1 MPEMQEAKLRLVVE
15 LAQDDMGHGLRREE
29 TMTQALPFAA
39 VLALALAAGPALAA
53 DTLKLAIGQR
63 GLWDSSIAEI
73 GTQAGIF
80 AKHGLELQV
89 FYTSGGGETQQAVI
103 SGSADIGVSPGTLG
117 VLGAFAK
124 GAPIRIIAGEA
135 TGTAEYYFVKA
146 DSPVQKDFKGV
157 TPEMTLA
164 YSTNGSGTH
173 ITALRFMKD
182 YGFAAKLVAT
192 GNVPA
197 TFTQVMSGQ
206 VDIGF
211 STPPFGLDA
220 LAEGRSRLIA
230 LANDLPSVRNQ
241 TVRVTI
247 ANAND
252 LAKRRDVYDR
262 FIRAYREAID
272 WMYSDRCG
280 DRGLRQVCV
289 DHARNGAAPCATG
302 SIRRRC
308 CSSTEVEGH
317 GGADAGRDRVQ
328 VHSGGAEPAA
338 ARRAAAI
345 AEAVAADHRHPDMRA
360 QIVFIRT
367 GSRLRADCSR

>member
-1 MPEMQEAKLRLVVE
+1 
-15 LAQDDMGHGLRREE
+15 
-29 TMTQALPFAA
+29 
-39 VLALALAAGPALAA
+39 
-53 DTLKLAIGQR
+53 
-63 GLWDSSIAEI
+63 
-73 GTQAGIF
+73 
-80 AKHGLELQV
+80 
-89 FYTSGGGETQQAVI
+89 
-103 SGSADIGVSPGTLG
+103 
-117 VLGAFAK
+117 
-124 GAPIRIIAGEA
+124 
-135 TGTAEYYFVKA
+135 
-146 DSPVQKDFKGV
+146 VQKDFKGAR
-157 TPEMTLA
+157 PEMTLA

-272 WMYSDRCG
+272 WMYAND
-280 DRGLRQVCV
+280 
-289 DHARNGAAPCATG
+289 AAIEAF
-302 SIRRRC
+302 
-308 CSSTEVEGH
+308 
-317 GGADAGRDRVQ
+317 AKY
-328 VHSGGAEPAA
+328 
-338 ARRAAAI
+338 AAI
-345 AEAVAADHRHPDMRA
+345 APATARTVRDRFYPKAMLQLDRVEGMAELMQDAIAFKYIPAALSQQQLDELLQLPKR
-360 QIVFIRT
+360 
-367 GSRLRADCSR
+367 

>member
-1 MPEMQEAKLRLVVE
+1 MKPERFF
-15 LAQDDMGHGLRREE
+15 LATL
-29 TMTQALPFAA
+29 LA
-39 VLALALAAGPALAA
+39 VLSSYPAFAA

-63 GLWDSSIAEI
+63 GLWDSSFAEI

-80 AKHGLELQV
+80 AKYGLDLQV

-124 GAPIRIIAGEA
+124 GAPVRIIAGEA
-135 TGTAEYYFVKA
+135 TGTAEYYFVRA

-157 TPEMTLA
+157 SPEMTLA
-164 YSTNGSGTH
+164 YSTAGSGTH

-182 YGFAAKLVAT
+182 YGFAAKLTAT

-197 TFTQVMSGQ
+197 TFTAVMSGQ

-220 LAEGRSRLIA
+220 LKEGRARLIA

-241 TVRVTI
+241 TVRLII
-247 ANAND
+247 ANASD

-262 FIRAYREAID
+262 FIKAYREVID
-272 WMYSDRCG
+272 WMYSDP
-280 DRGLRQVCV
+280 Q
-289 DHARNGAAPCATG
+289 AIEAFAKYASIPPATAQTVRDQFYPK
-302 SIRRRC
+302 SMLQLD
-308 CSSTEVEGH
+308 EVKGMPELMQ
-317 GGADAGRDRVQ
+317 DAI
-328 VHSGGAEPAA
+328 AFKYIPAA
-338 ARRAAAI
+338 LNQQQLD
-345 AEAVAADHRHPDMRA
+345 ELLQLPKK
-360 QIVFIRT
+360 
-367 GSRLRADCSR
+367 

>member
-1 MPEMQEAKLRLVVE
+1 MR
-15 LAQDDMGHGLRREE
+15 
-29 TMTQALPFAA
+29 ALKFGAC
-39 VLALALAAGPALAA
+39 LALALAAGPALAA

-63 GLWDSSIAEI
+63 GLWDSAIAEI

-80 AKHGLELQV
+80 ARHNLELQV

-146 DSPVQKDFKGV
+146 DSVVQKDFKGV
-157 TPEMTLA
+157 KPEMTLA

-252 LAKRRDVYDR
+252 LTKRRAVYDR
-262 FIRAYREAID
+262 FITAYREAIN
-272 WMYSDRCG
+272 WMYANDAAIEAFAKYAAITPTMARTVRDQFYPKAMLQLDR
-280 DRGLRQVCV
+280 
-289 DHARNGAAPCATG
+289 
-302 SIRRRC
+302 I
-308 CSSTEVEGH
+308 EGM
-317 GGADAGRDRVQ
+317 AELMQDAI
-328 VHSGGAEPAA
+328 AFKYIPAA
-338 ARRAAAI
+338 LSQQQLDELLQLPKR
-345 AEAVAADHRHPDMRA
+345 
-360 QIVFIRT
+360 
-367 GSRLRADCSR
+367 

>member
-1 MPEMQEAKLRLVVE
+1 MKRKLAIAALVAL
-15 LAQDDMGHGLRREE
+15 LAQP
-29 TMTQALPFAA
+29 AFAA
-39 VLALALAAGPALAA
+39 
-53 DTLKLAIGQR
+53 DILKLAIGQR
-63 GLWDSSIAEI
+63 GLWDSSFAEI

-80 AKHGLELQV
+80 ARHGLELQS

-157 TPEMTLA
+157 TPDMTLA
-164 YSTNGSGTH
+164 YSTAGSGTH

-182 YGFAAKLVAT
+182 YGFTAKLTAT

-197 TFTQVMSGQ
+197 TFTSVMSGQ

-220 LAEGRSRLIA
+220 LAEGRARLIA

-241 TVRVTI
+241 TVRLII
-247 ANAND
+247 ANATD
-252 LAKRRDVYDR
+252 LSRRREVYDR
-262 FIRAYREAID
+262 FIAAYREVID
-272 WMYSDRCG
+272 WMYSDR
-280 DRGLRQVCV
+280 Q
-289 DHARNGAAPCATG
+289 AIEAFAKYASIPPATAQKVRDQFYPK
-302 SIRRRC
+302 SMLQMD
-308 CSSTEVEGH
+308 EVKGMQELMQ
-317 GGADAGRDRVQ
+317 DAITFKYI
-328 VHSGGAEPAA
+328 PAA
-338 ARRAAAI
+338 LT
-345 AEAVAADHRHPDMRA
+345 EKQLEELLQLPKK
-360 QIVFIRT
+360 
-367 GSRLRADCSR
+367 

>member
-1 MPEMQEAKLRLVVE
+1 MKTKLAV
-15 LAQDDMGHGLRREE
+15 A
-29 TMTQALPFAA
+29 ALLA
-39 VLALALAAGPALAA
+39 VLFAHPAVAA
-53 DTLKLAIGQR
+53 DQLKLAIGQR
-63 GLWDSSIAEI
+63 GLWDSSFAEI
-73 GTQAGIF
+73 GTEFGIF

-135 TGTAEYYFVKA
+135 TGTAEYYFVRA

-157 TPEMTLA
+157 RPEMTLA

-182 YGFAAKLVAT
+182 YGFAAKLTAT

-197 TFTQVMSGQ
+197 TFTTVMSGQ

-220 LAEGRSRLIA
+220 LAEGRARLIA

-241 TVRVTI
+241 TVRLII
-247 ANAND
+247 ANAGD
-252 LAKRRDVYDR
+252 LAKRREVYDR
-262 FIRAYREAID
+262 FIAAYREVID
-272 WMYSDRCG
+272 WMYSDPRA
-280 DRGLRQVCV
+280 V
-289 DHARNGAAPCATG
+289 DAFARYASIPPATAQRVRDQFYPKTMLQLDDVKG
-302 SIRRRC
+302 MPELIQ
-308 CSSTEVEGH
+308 
-317 GGADAGRDRVQ
+317 DAI
-328 VHSGGAEPAA
+328 AFKYIPAA
-338 ARRAAAI
+338 LTQ
-345 AEAVAADHRHPDMRA
+345 A
-360 QIVFIRT
+360 QLDELLQLPKR
-367 GSRLRADCSR
+367 

>member
-1 MPEMQEAKLRLVVE
+1 MRTLKF
-15 LAQDDMGHGLRREE
+15 H
-29 TMTQALPFAA
+29 AA
-39 VLALALAAGPALAA
+39 CLVLALTAGPALAA
-53 DTLKLAIGQR
+53 DLLKLAIGQR
-63 GLWDSSIAEI
+63 GLWDSAIAEI

-80 AKHGLELQV
+80 AKHGLELQM

-117 VLGAFAK
+117 VLGAFSK

-157 TPEMTLA
+157 RPDMTLA
-164 YSTNGSGTH
+164 FSTNGSGTH

-220 LAEGRSRLIA
+220 LAEGRSRLIP

-262 FIRAYREAID
+262 FIKAYREAID
-272 WMYSDRCG
+272 WMYANDAAIEAF
-280 DRGLRQVCV
+280 
-289 DHARNGAAPCATG
+289 ARYAAVTPATA
-302 SIRRRC
+302 R
-308 CSSTEVEGH
+308 TV
-317 GGADAGRDRVQ
+317 RDRFYPKAMLQ
-328 VHSGGAEPAA
+328 LDRIEGMGELMQDAIAFKYIPAA
-338 ARRAAAI
+338 LSQQQLDELLQLPKR
-345 AEAVAADHRHPDMRA
+345 
-360 QIVFIRT
+360 
-367 GSRLRADCSR
+367 

>member
-1 MPEMQEAKLRLVVE
+1 MKTKL
-15 LAQDDMGHGLRREE
+15 AI
-29 TMTQALPFAA
+29 AA
-39 VLALALAAGPALAA
+39 VLAALAHPAFAA
-53 DTLKLAIGQR
+53 DALKLAIGQR
-63 GLWDSSIAEI
+63 GLWDSSFAEI

-157 TPEMTLA
+157 KPDMTLA

-182 YGFAAKLVAT
+182 YGFSAKLTAT

-220 LAEGRSRLIA
+220 LAEGRARLIA

-247 ANAND
+247 ANAAD
-252 LAKRRDVYDR
+252 LAKRREVYDR
-262 FIRAYREAID
+262 FIAAYREAID
-272 WMYSDRCG
+272 WLYSDPRATEA
-280 DRGLRQVCV
+280 L
-289 DHARNGAAPCATG
+289 ARYATI
-302 SIRRRC
+302 SPATAQRVRDEFYPR
-308 CSSTEVEGH
+308 TMLQLDEVKGMPELMQ
-317 GGADAGRDRVQ
+317 D
-328 VHSGGAEPAA
+328 
-338 ARRAAAI
+338 AI
-345 AEAVAADHRHPDMRA
+345 AFKYIPAPLTQA
-360 QIVFIRT
+360 Q
-367 GSRLRADCSR
+367 LDELLQLPN

>member
-1 MPEMQEAKLRLVVE
+1 L
-15 LAQDDMGHGLRREE
+15 
-29 TMTQALPFAA
+29 
-39 VLALALAAGPALAA
+39 
-53 DTLKLAIGQR
+53 
-63 GLWDSSIAEI
+63 DSAIAEI
-73 GTQAGIF
+73 GMQAGIF
-80 AKHGLELQV
+80 QKHGLELQV

-103 SGSADIGVSPGTLG
+103 SGSVDIGVSPGTLG
-117 VLGAFAK
+117 ALGAFAK

-135 TGTAEYYFVKA
+135 TGTAEYYFVRA
-146 DSPVQKDFKGV
+146 DSAVQKDFKGV
-157 TPEMTLA
+157 KGEMTLA

-220 LAEGRSRLIA
+220 LADGKARLIA

-252 LAKRRDVYDR
+252 LAKRPEVYAR
-262 FIRAYREAID
+262 FIAAYREVID
-272 WMYSDRCG
+272 FMYSDQR
-280 DRGLRQVCV
+280 
-289 DHARNGAAPCATG
+289 
-302 SIRRRC
+302 
-308 CSSTEVEGH
+308 
-317 GGADAGRDRVQ
+317 
-328 VHSGGAEPAA
+328 
-338 ARRAAAI
+338 AI
-345 AEAVAADHRHPDMRA
+345 AMYATYASIPEKTAQTVRDQFYPKTMLQLDTVAGMPELMQDAIAFKYLTAPLDQKQLDELLQFPKK
-360 QIVFIRT
+360 
-367 GSRLRADCSR
+367 

>member
-1 MPEMQEAKLRLVVE
+1 MRPARV
-15 LAQDDMGHGLRREE
+15 LA
-29 TMTQALPFAA
+29 TC
-39 VLALALAAGPALAA
+39 LALALATGPAIAA

-63 GLWDSSIAEI
+63 GLWDSAIAEI

-80 AKHGLELQV
+80 ARHGLELQM

-117 VLGAFAK
+117 VLGAFHK

-135 TGTAEYYFVKA
+135 TGTAEYYFVRA

-157 TPEMTLA
+157 KPDMTLA

-182 YGFAAKLVAT
+182 FGFQAKLVAT

-252 LAKRRDVYDR
+252 LTKRRAVYDR
-262 FIRAYREAID
+262 FITAYREAID
-272 WMYSDRCG
+272 WMYANDAAIEAFAKYASIPPTT
-280 DRGLRQVCV
+280 
-289 DHARNGAAPCATG
+289 ART
-302 SIRRRC
+302 
-308 CSSTEVEGH
+308 V
-317 GGADAGRDRVQ
+317 RDRFYPKAMLQ
-328 VHSGGAEPAA
+328 LDRIEGMSELMQDAIAFKYIPAA
-338 ARRAAAI
+338 LTPQQLDELLLLPKR
-345 AEAVAADHRHPDMRA
+345 
-360 QIVFIRT
+360 
-367 GSRLRADCSR
+367 

>member
-1 MPEMQEAKLRLVVE
+1 MRALKL
-15 LAQDDMGHGLRREE
+15 AG
-29 TMTQALPFAA
+29 AA
-39 VLALALAAGPALAA
+39 LALALAAGPASAA

-63 GLWDSSIAEI
+63 GLWDSAIAEI

-80 AKHGLELQV
+80 ARHNLELQV

-146 DSPVQKDFKGV
+146 DSVVQKDFKGV
-157 TPEMTLA
+157 KPEMTLA

-252 LAKRRDVYDR
+252 LTKRRAVYDR
-262 FIRAYREAID
+262 FITAYREAIN
-272 WMYSDRCG
+272 WMYANDAAIEAFAKYAAITPTMARTVRDQFYPKAMLQLDR
-280 DRGLRQVCV
+280 
-289 DHARNGAAPCATG
+289 
-302 SIRRRC
+302 I
-308 CSSTEVEGH
+308 EGM
-317 GGADAGRDRVQ
+317 AELMQDAI
-328 VHSGGAEPAA
+328 AFKYIPAA
-338 ARRAAAI
+338 LSQQQLDELLQLPKR
-345 AEAVAADHRHPDMRA
+345 
-360 QIVFIRT
+360 
-367 GSRLRADCSR
+367 

>member
-1 MPEMQEAKLRLVVE
+1 MRMKLIAGVL
-15 LAQDDMGHGLRREE
+15 
-29 TMTQALPFAA
+29 FAA
-39 VLALALAAGPALAA
+39 LASTSAYAA
-53 DTLKLAIGQR
+53 DSLKLAIGQR
-63 GLWDSSIAEI
+63 GLWDSSFAEI
-73 GTQAGIF
+73 GTQFGIF

-146 DSPVQKDFKGV
+146 DSVVQKDFKGV
-157 TPEMTLA
+157 KPEMTLA

-252 LAKRRDVYDR
+252 LTKRRAVYDR
-262 FIRAYREAID
+262 FITAYREAIN
-272 WMYSDRCG
+272 WMYANDAAIEAFAKYAAITPATARTVRDRFYPKAMLQL
-280 DRGLRQVCV
+280 DR
-289 DHARNGAAPCATG
+289 
-302 SIRRRC
+302 
-308 CSSTEVEGH
+308 VEGM
-317 GGADAGRDRVQ
+317 GELMQD
-328 VHSGGAEPAA
+328 
-338 ARRAAAI
+338 AI
-345 AEAVAADHRHPDMRA
+345 AFKYIPAVLSQQQLDELLQLPKK
-360 QIVFIRT
+360 
-367 GSRLRADCSR
+367 

>member
-1 MPEMQEAKLRLVVE
+1 MRVFGYFPTLL
-15 LAQDDMGHGLRREE
+15 
-29 TMTQALPFAA
+29 AA
-39 VLALALAAGPALAA
+39 VLASALGPSSAFAA
-53 DTLKLAIGQR
+53 DVLKLAIGQR

-80 AKHGLELQV
+80 QKHGLELQV

-117 VLGAFAK
+117 VLGAYAK
-124 GAPIRIIAGEA
+124 GAPVRIIAGEA
-135 TGTAEYYFVKA
+135 TGTAEYYFVRA

-157 TPEMTLA
+157 KSEMTLA

-173 ITALRFMKD
+173 ITALRFIKD
-182 YGFAAKLVAT
+182 YGFQAKLVAT

-220 LAEGRSRLIA
+220 LSEGRARLIA

-247 ANAND
+247 ANSTD

-262 FIRAYREAID
+262 FIKAYRETID
-272 WMYSDRCG
+272 WMYSDPQAIEAFARYAAISPVMARTVRDQFYPKTMLQL
-280 DRGLRQVCV
+280 DRIEGMSGLMQ
-289 DHARNGAAPCATG
+289 
-302 SIRRRC
+302 
-308 CSSTEVEGH
+308 
-317 GGADAGRDRVQ
+317 DAI
-328 VHSGGAEPAA
+328 AFKYIPAA
-338 ARRAAAI
+338 LSQQQLD
-345 AEAVAADHRHPDMRA
+345 ELLQLPK
-360 QIVFIRT
+360 
-367 GSRLRADCSR
+367 

>member
-1 MPEMQEAKLRLVVE
+1 MRALKC
-15 LAQDDMGHGLRREE
+15 HG
-29 TMTQALPFAA
+29 AL
-39 VLALALAAGPALAA
+39 LALALAASPAFAA

-63 GLWDSSIAEI
+63 GLWDSAIAEI

-80 AKHGLELQV
+80 ARHGLELQM

-135 TGTAEYYFVKA
+135 TGTAEYYFVRA
-146 DSPVQKDFKGV
+146 DSPVQKDFKAV
-157 TPEMTLA
+157 KPEMTLA

-220 LAEGRSRLIA
+220 LAEGKARLIA

-247 ANAND
+247 ANASD
-252 LAKRRDVYDR
+252 LAKRREVYDR
-262 FIRAYREAID
+262 FIKAYREAID
-272 WMYSDRCG
+272 WMYSDPKAIEAFAKYASITPATAQRVRDQFYPRTMLQL
-280 DRGLRQVCV
+280 DR
-289 DHARNGAAPCATG
+289 
-302 SIRRRC
+302 
-308 CSSTEVEGH
+308 VEGM
-317 GGADAGRDRVQ
+317 GELMQDAITFKYI
-328 VHSGGAEPAA
+328 PAA
-338 ARRAAAI
+338 LSQQQLDELLQLPRK
-345 AEAVAADHRHPDMRA
+345 
-360 QIVFIRT
+360 
-367 GSRLRADCSR
+367 

>member
-1 MPEMQEAKLRLVVE
+1 MRPARF
-15 LAQDDMGHGLRREE
+15 LATCL
-29 TMTQALPFAA
+29 
-39 VLALALAAGPALAA
+39 VLALATGPAVAA

-63 GLWDSSIAEI
+63 GLWDSAIAEI

-80 AKHGLELQV
+80 ARHNLELQV

-135 TGTAEYYFVKA
+135 TGTAEYYFVRA

-157 TPEMTLA
+157 KPEMTLA

-182 YGFAAKLVAT
+182 YGFQARLVAT

-220 LAEGRSRLIA
+220 LAEGKSRLIA
-230 LANDLPSVRNQ
+230 LANDLPSVRHQ

-247 ANAND
+247 ANATD
-252 LAKRRDVYDR
+252 LARRRAVYDR
-262 FIRAYREAID
+262 FIKAYREAID
-272 WMYSDRCG
+272 WMYSDPRAIEAFARYAAITPETAQKVRDQFYPKTMLQL
-280 DRGLRQVCV
+280 DR
-289 DHARNGAAPCATG
+289 
-302 SIRRRC
+302 
-308 CSSTEVEGH
+308 VEGM
-317 GGADAGRDRVQ
+317 
-328 VHSGGAEPAA
+328 AELMQD
-338 ARRAAAI
+338 AI
-345 AEAVAADHRHPDMRA
+345 AFKYIPAPL
-360 QIVFIRT
+360 
-367 GSRLRADCSR
+367 SREQLDELLQLPK

>member
-1 MPEMQEAKLRLVVE
+1 MKAKL
-15 LAQDDMGHGLRREE
+15 AIA
-29 TMTQALPFAA
+29 AL
-39 VLALALAAGPALAA
+39 LAALTHPALAA
-53 DTLKLAIGQR
+53 DVLKLAIGQR
-63 GLWDSSIAEI
+63 GLWDSSFAEI

-146 DSPVQKDFKGV
+146 DSPVQKDFKGAK
-157 TPEMTLA
+157 PEMTLA
-164 YSTNGSGTH
+164 YSTAGSGTH

-182 YGFAAKLVAT
+182 YGFTAKLVAT

-197 TFTQVMSGQ
+197 TFTSVMSGQ

-220 LAEGRSRLIA
+220 LAEGRARLIA

-241 TVRVTI
+241 TVRLII
-247 ANAND
+247 ANATD
-252 LAKRRDVYDR
+252 LVKRREVYDR
-262 FIRAYREAID
+262 FIKAYRETID
-272 WMYSDRCG
+272 WMYSDPK
-280 DRGLRQVCV
+280 
-289 DHARNGAAPCATG
+289 AIEAFAKYASISNATAQTVRDKFYPK
-302 SIRRRC
+302 SMLQMD
-308 CSSTEVEGH
+308 EVKGMRELMQ
-317 GGADAGRDRVQ
+317 DAI
-328 VHSGGAEPAA
+328 AFKYIPAA
-338 ARRAAAI
+338 LT
-345 AEAVAADHRHPDMRA
+345 PA
-360 QIVFIRT
+360 QLDELLQLPRK
-367 GSRLRADCSR
+367 

>member
-1 MPEMQEAKLRLVVE
+1 MKTRL
-15 LAQDDMGHGLRREE
+15 AI
-29 TMTQALPFAA
+29 AA
-39 VLALALAAGPALAA
+39 VLALLAQEALAA

-63 GLWDSSIAEI
+63 GLWDSSFAEI
-73 GTQAGIF
+73 GTQYGIF

-146 DSPVQKDFKGV
+146 DSVVLKDFKGV
-157 TPEMTLA
+157 KPEMTLA
-164 YSTNGSGTH
+164 YSTAGSGTH

-182 YGFAAKLVAT
+182 YGFTAKLTAT

-197 TFTQVMSGQ
+197 TFTSVMTGQ

-220 LAEGRSRLIA
+220 LAEGKARLIA

-241 TVRVTI
+241 TVRLII
-247 ANAND
+247 ANATD
-252 LAKRRDVYDR
+252 LQKRREVYDR
-262 FIRAYREAID
+262 FIKAYREVID
-272 WMYSDRCG
+272 WMYSDR
-280 DRGLRQVCV
+280 Q
-289 DHARNGAAPCATG
+289 AIEAFAKYASIPPATAQKV
-302 SIRRRC
+302 RDQFYPKAMLQMD
-308 CSSTEVEGH
+308 EVKGMPELMQ
-317 GGADAGRDRVQ
+317 DAITFKYI
-328 VHSGGAEPAA
+328 PAA
-338 ARRAAAI
+338 LTQQQLD
-345 AEAVAADHRHPDMRA
+345 ELLQLPKK
-360 QIVFIRT
+360 
-367 GSRLRADCSR
+367 

>member
-1 MPEMQEAKLRLVVE
+1 MRALKLGACL
-15 LAQDDMGHGLRREE
+15 
-29 TMTQALPFAA
+29 
-39 VLALALAAGPALAA
+39 LALSASAAPAA

-63 GLWDSSIAEI
+63 GLWDSAIAEI

-80 AKHGLELQV
+80 ARHGLELQM

-146 DSPVQKDFKGV
+146 DSPVQKDFKG
-157 TPEMTLA
+157 TKPEMTLA

-252 LAKRRDVYDR
+252 LAKRREVYDR
-262 FIRAYREAID
+262 FIKAYREAID
-272 WMYSDRCG
+272 WMYAND
-280 DRGLRQVCV
+280 
-289 DHARNGAAPCATG
+289 
-302 SIRRRC
+302 
-308 CSSTEVEGH
+308 
-317 GGADAGRDRVQ
+317 
-328 VHSGGAEPAA
+328 
-338 ARRAAAI
+338 AAI
-345 AEAVAADHRHPDMRA
+345 EAFARYAAITPA
-360 QIVFIRT
+360 TART
-367 GSRLRADCSR
+367 VRDQFYPKAMLQLDRIEGMNELMQDAIAFKYIPATLSQQQLDELLQLPKR